1 MAGVDSPAVNSHGRI
16 GWASTQLGAAIS
28 ATDRVAILSSGS
40 SGSSAAGEPVGTAT
54 TRPGAS
60 PPSSA
65 VYPPITTNCRPSN
78 GSVPA
83 DRLWAMRTWIAPRV
97 GLVVGGPPRTVDG

>member
-40 SGSSAAGEPVGTAT
+40 SGSRRGAGRHRDDQAGRIAT
-54 TRPGAS
+54 QLGR
-60 PPSSA
+60 
-65 VYPPITTNCRPSN
+65 
-78 GSVPA
+78 VPA
-83 DRLWAMRTWIAPRV
+83 DHHELQTVERV
-97 GLVVGGPPRTVDG
+97 GAC